1 MEIIR
6 TGTEARIPAELMFI
20 ENFYES
26 QTLSSKNLKD
36 SSYKDPDP
44 DPGITIFT
52 ELPAMIEYYL
62 TRWKHLN
69 LLSIPGDVQ
78 KSHQNR
84 SLEFQQSPSTLLDYL
99 HNNNFTI

>member
-6 TGTEARIPAELMFI
+6 IGTEARIPAELMFI

-36 SSYKDPDP
+36 LSYKDP

-69 LLSIPGDVQ
+69 LLSIPGDEQ

-84 SLEFQQSPSTLLDYL
+84 SLGFQQSPSTLLDYL